1 MTLTTTTRDRLIEA
15 ASELL
20 HEHPYH
26 AVGVQT
32 LCEYAGVRKGSFY
45 HYFQSKEELTIAAMD
60 AAWEA
65 YKIEVGPIVTG
76 GGGADDRLRRL
87 VEACLTSTR
96 VHSRTGDRLVGCP
109 FARLAA
115 SLSPD
120 ETDLRLRLAEIF
132 EEWADLLTIA
142 ADGDRS
148 RAWAALAEIQ
158 GRLLLTAT
166 TGHDTA

>member
-1 MTLTTTTRDRLIEA
+1 MTLTTSTRDRLVEA

-60 AAWEA
+60 TAWIE
-65 YKIEVGPIVTG
+65 YKTEVNPIVTSH
-76 GGGADDRLRRL
+76 DPPEVRLRRL
-87 VEACLTSTR
+87 IDACLTSTR

-132 EEWADLLTIA
+132 EEWADLLTVA

-166 TGHDTA
+166 TGRVTP